1 MSSSNFKMNDV
12 IKSFEDNGFYIQKNV
27 YTKNDFEELFN
38 IFYDLA
44 LSCALRNNIPFDL
57 NKFPTNESA
66 SYPEDLSFLD
76 KILLI
81 ILRFDKALIGEL
93 YDTFS
98 YSSGFLR
105 FVSNKEVEKMSKLL
119 LKVENNTTL
128 YGWTNRVRIDPP
140 GDNRR
145 TYGWHQEVFYTMPRF
160 RYLQTWAPILRDTTV
175 ENGTINI
182 KPGSHKEGIAA
193 QTWNEVEGRAT
204 QILIDKDILSK
215 YKSVKL
221 EMKVG
226 DVLYF
231 DGHLAHASG
240 NNTTENEIR
249 FSLVGMWNDTST
261 KEFKAPLPCFKS
273 RVEEPIDYFRN
284 IFGSKRIRNL

>member
-1 MSSSNFKMNDV
+1 M
-12 IKSFEDNGFYIQKNV
+12 KSFEDNGFYIQKNV
-27 YTKNDFEELFN
+27 YKKNDFEELFN
-38 IFYDLA
+38 IFYDLS

-66 SYPEDLSFLD
+66 SYPEDLSSLD

-81 ILRFDKALIGEL
+81 ILKFDKALIGEL
-93 YDTFS
+93 YDAFS

-105 FVSNKEVEKMSKLL
+105 FISNREIEKMSKLL
-119 LKVENNTTL
+119 LKVKNNTTL

-175 ENGTINI
+175 KNGTINI
-182 KPGSHKEGIAA
+182 KPGSHKEGIAE

-240 NNTTENEIR
+240 NNTTEDEIR

-261 KEFKAPLPCFKS
+261 MDFRAPLPCFKS
-273 RVEEPIDYFRN
+273 RVEEPIDFFRN
-284 IFGSKRIRNL
+284 TFGSKRIKNL